1 MQFLSSAVEPT
12 TDWQNNMLATMG
24 FSCNVIKRTI
34 KRCNTLN
41 DDDDD
46 DDDVKVMSKIKPRFN
61 VRMEYCDWLMNNRN
75 N

>member
-1 MQFLSSAVEPT
+1 M
-12 TDWQNNMLATMG
+12 
-24 FSCNVIKRTI
+24 VIKRTI
-34 KRCNTLN
+34 TRCNTFN
-41 DDDDD
+41 DDDDDD

>member
-1 MQFLSSAVEPT
+1 M
-12 TDWQNNMLATMG
+12 
-24 FSCNVIKRTI
+24 VIKRTI
-34 KRCNTLN
+34 KRCNTFN

-61 VRMEYCDWLMNNRN
+61 VGMEYCDWLMNNRN

>member
-1 MQFLSSAVEPT
+1 M
-12 TDWQNNMLATMG
+12 
-24 FSCNVIKRTI
+24 VIKRTI
-34 KRCNTLN
+34 KRGNTFN
-41 DDDDD
+41 DDDDDDD